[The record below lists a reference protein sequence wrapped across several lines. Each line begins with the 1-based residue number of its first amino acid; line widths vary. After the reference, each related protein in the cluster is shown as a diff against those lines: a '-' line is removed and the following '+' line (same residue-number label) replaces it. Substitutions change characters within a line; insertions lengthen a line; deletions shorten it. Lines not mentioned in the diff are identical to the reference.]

1 MQSHTYE
8 HKHYHRS
15 NGCKFENIRKHIE
28 ERIIRIAKS
37 RNCKTCGQR
46 QERTLD
52 NCKHRKPNR
61 RFGKIKRRFLQ
72 IKRRFFGKNWR
83 FFLSVWR
90 YQSVGCENVRK
101 KTAFFQKK
109 SPFFFGKSSCFLGV
123 FKLGCSRKRI
133 YFFPGY
139 FPPQRKRSDQYFSS
153 KRLIVTPFEVDA
165 CMNVSLSIKIPTWLV
180 LPPGTL
186 LKKTKSPSLIV

>member
-52 NCKHRKPNR
+52 NCKHRKPKRRFAKIKR

-72 IKRRFFGKNWR
+72 IKRRFFGKNRR
-83 FFLSVWR
+83 FFLSVWH
-90 YQSVGCENVRK
+90 YQSVGCENMRK
-101 KTAFFQKK
+101 KTAFFQKNRR
-109 SPFFFGKSSCFLGV
+109 FFSENLRVFLGFSNLAV
-123 FKLGCSRKRI
+123 PERGFTSFRGTFL
-133 YFFPGY
+133 
-139 FPPQRKRSDQYFSS
+139 RSES
-153 KRLIVTPFEVDA
+153 VPT
-165 CMNVSLSIKIPTWLV
+165 SIFRQS
-180 LPPGTL
+180 G
-186 LKKTKSPSLIV
+186 

>member
-52 NCKHRKPNR
+52 NCKHRKPKRRFAKIKR
-61 RFGKIKRRFLQ
+61 RFGKINRRFLQ

-83 FFLSVWR
+83 FFSERLALSISGLR
-90 YQSVGCENVRK
+90 EYAK

-109 SPFFFGKSSCFLGV
+109 SPFFFGKSSCFFGL
-123 FKLGCSRKRI
+123 F
-133 YFFPGY
+133 
-139 FPPQRKRSDQYFSS
+139 Q
-153 KRLIVTPFEVDA
+153 
-165 CMNVSLSIKIPTWLV
+165 TWLFPKEDLLLSGV
-180 LPPGTL
+180 LSSAAKAFRPVFFV
-186 LKKTKSPSLIV
+186 KSADCNAF

>member
-1 MQSHTYE
+1 M
-8 HKHYHRS
+8 K
-15 NGCKFENIRKHIE
+15 
-28 ERIIRIAKS
+28 
-37 RNCKTCGQR
+37 
-46 QERTLD
+46 
-52 NCKHRKPNR
+52 R

-101 KTAFFQKK
+101 KRRFFKK
-109 SPFFFGKSSCFLGV
+109 NRRFFSENLRVFLGG

>member
-1 MQSHTYE
+1 M
-8 HKHYHRS
+8 K
-15 NGCKFENIRKHIE
+15 
-28 ERIIRIAKS
+28 
-37 RNCKTCGQR
+37 
-46 QERTLD
+46 
-52 NCKHRKPNR
+52 R
-61 RFGKIKRRFLQ
+61 RFGKINRRFLQ

-83 FFLSVWR
+83 FFSERLALSISGLREYAKKNGVF
-90 YQSVGCENVRK
+90 SKKIAVFFRK
-101 KTAFFQKK
+101 IFVF
-109 SPFFFGKSSCFLGV
+109 FLGFSNLAV
-123 FKLGCSRKRI
+123 PERGV